1 MRRVVM
7 FAALLAACGPVD
19 PPVPARTA
27 EFSSLHG
34 SKPDAVSVADAKR
47 GWFTVRGRK
56 TELLV
61 PIDWRM
67 DPHDDRS
74 WRFWLHSWT
83 FLESTLYAAA
93 AGDQEAM
100 RICIDIALD
109 WIENNGQGEQG
120 VSEFAWYDMA
130 VGARAACLGFLVR
143 AARDG
148 AASAEYAA
156 MLLQSAI
163 EHGEWLADDDH
174 YAAAHNHGLFA
185 DGGLALLCLQLP
197 ELAEARAWHAHAKR
211 RFAGNVAAT
220 VSEVDALHLEH
231 SPAYHTMITGLV
243 DRIGAGAGF
252 GDVRLSDLVSRM
264 RARTPW
270 LVLPDGKYA
279 QLGDTHL
286 INAPA
291 WVADHP
297 EPEGLWFARL
307 AGLAAVATPGERL
320 LAVAWYH
327 VRGHKHADELSFVWY
342 ARGTRLLVDAGCYGY
357 YYDEPGRKYAESSRS
372 HNVLTRADREFSF
385 RGQPAYGSGLLGAGS
400 GAGWYAIIGHN
411 PLFAAQEVAHRRL
424 WLFRPGELLYV
435 VDLVENR
442 ADERPQLRRRFHFGP
457 EVEASHLG
465 DSTWRLAVG
474 DRGVGPPAT

>member
-1 MRRVVM
+1 
-7 FAALLAACGPVD
+7 
-19 PPVPARTA
+19 
-27 EFSSLHG
+27 
-34 SKPDAVSVADAKR
+34 
-47 GWFTVRGRK
+47 
-56 TELLV
+56 
-61 PIDWRM
+61 
-67 DPHDDRS
+67 
-74 WRFWLHSWT
+74 
-83 FLESTLYAAA
+83 
-93 AGDQEAM
+93 
-100 RICIDIALD
+100 
-109 WIENNGQGEQG
+109 
-120 VSEFAWYDMA
+120 
-130 VGARAACLGFLVR
+130 
-143 AARDG
+143 
-148 AASAEYAA
+148 
-156 MLLQSAI
+156 
-163 EHGEWLADDDH
+163 
-174 YAAAHNHGLFA
+174 
-185 DGGLALLCLQLP
+185 
-197 ELAEARAWHAHAKR
+197 
-211 RFAGNVAAT
+211 
-220 VSEVDALHLEH
+220 
-231 SPAYHTMITGLV
+231 
-243 DRIGAGAGF
+243 
-252 GDVRLSDLVSRM
+252 M

-411 PLFAAQEVAHRRL
+411 PLLAAQEVAHRRL

-474 DRGVGPPAT
+474 DRVVGRMCELSGEGVTFRAVRGQREPEPLGVTFPSTRTWSENWTLELDSPADLPVLVVAFALGEAPAQPSLQWVENADRTFDVALGDEEAPFFLRVGPIAADGSLRVVAR